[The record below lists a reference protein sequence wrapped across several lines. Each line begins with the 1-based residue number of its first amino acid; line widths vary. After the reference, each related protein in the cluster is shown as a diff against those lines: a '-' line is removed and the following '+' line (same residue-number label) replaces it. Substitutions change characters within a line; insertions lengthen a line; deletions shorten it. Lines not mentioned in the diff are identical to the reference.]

1 MRAKLN
7 QNGRVFYEGKS
18 ALDGSPIVGIATGLR
33 NASNNS
39 KTGALIPTYI
49 MRADIPPH
57 KAIYSGEDES
67 ICGDCRHRKIWN
79 PDTEQFDRTCYVNVS
94 KAPFMIFKCYARGGY
109 PHATPSEMADIVAGR
124 PVRLGAY
131 GDPAAIPYEVWD
143 PRILAYCMVSADSPA
158 EASHAR
164 DIGARAYLVR
174 PHGST
179 LPKGFSQ
186 CPAAEEAGK
195 RTTCASCLLCGGNSV
210 SGKSISILAHGQQ
223 GARFE

>member
-1 MRAKLN
+1 
-7 QNGRVFYEGKS
+7 
-18 ALDGSPIVGIATGLR
+18 
-33 NASNNS
+33 
-39 KTGALIPTYI
+39 
-49 MRADIPPH
+49 
-57 KAIYSGEDES
+57 
-67 ICGDCRHRKIWN
+67 
-79 PDTEQFDRTCYVNVS
+79 
-94 KAPFMIFKCYARGGY
+94 MIFKCYARGGY
-109 PHATPSEMADIVAGR
+109 PHATPSEMADIVARR

-131 GDPAAIPYEVWD
+131 GDPAALPFEVWEAMLSKQGKRSIVGYTHQLAHANFD